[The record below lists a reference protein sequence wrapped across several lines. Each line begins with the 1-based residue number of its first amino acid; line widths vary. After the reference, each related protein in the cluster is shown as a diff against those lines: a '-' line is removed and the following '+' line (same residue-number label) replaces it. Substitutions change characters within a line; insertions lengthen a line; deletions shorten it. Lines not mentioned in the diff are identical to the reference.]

1 MEKKAILITGASSG
15 IGFEF
20 AHVFCEKT
28 VLPMILVA
36 RRLDR
41 LEKLKEVLLKKYGD
55 REIFCISKD
64 LRSQTERS
72 SLVNEVHGNGH
83 FVQTL
88 VNNAGYGSYG
98 YFSNSRLDWE
108 LDMIRLNCEAVI
120 ELSHS
125 FLPDM
130 LTHNSG
136 AIINVSSM
144 ASFQGLPFLSTY
156 AATKAFVTSFSL
168 ALAAEVKGTGIKIQA
183 LCPGPVA
190 TEFIDVAGF
199 PDKISVLPS
208 LSARQVAELSVKKL
222 SKGQRLMIPGWM
234 NFFLSQLNR
243 LFPRATASD
252 IARMVLSNKFK
263 L

>member
-1 MEKKAILITGASSG
+1 MKKEAILITGASSG

-28 VLPMILVA
+28 KLPIILVA
-36 RRLDR
+36 RRLER
-41 LEKLKEVLLKKYGD
+41 LEKLKEVLLKKYGE
-55 REIFCISKD
+55 REIFCISRD
-64 LRSQTERS
+64 LRSQSERS
-72 SLVNEVHGNGH
+72 SLVKEVHQNGH

-98 YFSNSRLDWE
+98 YFKDSKLDWE

-130 LTHNSG
+130 LEHNSG

-144 ASFQGLPFLSTY
+144 ASFQGLPFLCTY

-168 ALAAEVKGTGIKIQA
+168 GLAAEIKGSNIKIQA

-190 TEFIDVAGF
+190 TEFINVAGF

-208 LSARQVAELSVKKL
+208 LSARQVAELSVRKL
-222 SKGQRLMIPGWM
+222 IKGQRVVIPGWM
-234 NFFLSQLNR
+234 NFILSQLNR
-243 LFPRATASD
+243 LLPRAVASD

>member
-1 MEKKAILITGASSG
+1 MGKKAILITGASSG

-20 AHVFCEKT
+20 AHIFCEET
-28 VLPMILVA
+28 ILPLILVA

-41 LEKLKEVLLKKYGD
+41 LEKLKDVLLKKYGD

-64 LRSQTERS
+64 LRLQTERS
-72 SLVNEVHGNGH
+72 SLVKEVHQNDY

-98 YFSNSRLDWE
+98 YFKDSKLDWE
-108 LDMIRLNCEAVI
+108 LDMIRLNCEAII

-130 LTHNSG
+130 IAQNSG

-168 ALAAEVKGTGIKIQA
+168 SLAAEIKDSDVKIQA

-199 PDKISVLPS
+199 PDKISMLPS

-222 SKGQRLMIPGWM
+222 MKGQRLLIPGWM
-234 NFFLSQLNR
+234 NFFLAQLNR
-243 LFPRATASD
+243 LFPRAMASD
-252 IARMVLSNKFK
+252 ISRMVLSNKFK